1 MNAPIRV
8 RLTLWYAALLA
19 TIIAVFGTF
28 LVIQLDHDLRQS
40 VDDRLQKTS
49 ATLVMALDD
58 QGDAEPLTEE
68 TTAEDLRDFQE
79 EAGVLLPHAEG
90 AAQVVDDDGVVL
102 MRYGAEADGPL
113 LPVSEVRRVATGG
126 VPRTI
131 QARLGGDQTY
141 LLRAATFREAGQT
154 RVLVVA
160 ESMRRVEAAV
170 ERVVILLLVAG
181 PVALAGMVLG
191 GYWIARR
198 VLRPIE
204 RMTSDAAEIG
214 IDQLDERVAVPA
226 TTDEVSRLART
237 LNAMLER
244 IQQGVAEKHRLIADA
259 SHGLRT
265 PLAVMRAEIDVSLRS
280 DELSAAAREVLAS
293 AREEVDGMSR
303 TVDNLLTMAEAD
315 EGRLELLSVR
325 VGLMDMVEEAV
336 RPLSPLAAAKGVLLR
351 VSGEDAAAEADPR
364 RLNIAMTN
372 LVENAIKFTPAG
384 GEVSVRAW
392 TNDGTAGVSVTDQG
406 SGISATDQ
414 AHLFERFYRAER
426 EDGIAVVGTG
436 LGLAI
441 VHEIASAHGGWVLVE
456 SELGRGSTFSLA
468 LPAWRVFETVAS
480 EPSNRP

>member
-1 MNAPIRV
+1 
-8 RLTLWYAALLA
+8 
-19 TIIAVFGTF
+19 
-28 LVIQLDHDLRQS
+28 
-40 VDDRLQKTS
+40 
-49 ATLVMALDD
+49 MALDD
-58 QGDAEPLTEE
+58 RGDPESATE

-90 AAQVVDDDGVVL
+90 AAQVVDDDGAVL

-131 QARLGGDQTY
+131 QARLNGDQTY
-141 LLRAATFREAGQT
+141 LLRADTFHEAGHT

-160 ESMRRVEAAV
+160 ESMRRVEVAV

-226 TTDEVSRLART
+226 TTDEVSRLAHT

-280 DELSAAAREVLAS
+280 DDLSPAAREVLAS

-336 RPLSPLAAAKGVLLR
+336 RPLSPLAAAKGVVLR
-351 VSGEDAAAEADPR
+351 VSGEDAAADADPR
-364 RLNIAMTN
+364 RLNIAVTN

-392 TNDGTAGVSVTDQG
+392 TRDGTAGVSVSDQG

-414 AHLFERFYRAER
+414 AHLFERFYRADHQ
-426 EDGIAVVGTG
+426 DGIEVVGTG

-480 EPSNRP
+480 GPSSRS